1 MKTLVDEKKEASYY
15 EVVWDSHND
24 LDLLV
29 VLPLKMGSFIGSC
42 GDKIIQANAVF
53 ILWGI

>member
-15 EVVWDSHND
+15 EIVWDSHND

-29 VLPLKMGSFIGSC
+29 VLPLKIGSFIGSC